1 LLAKSERY
9 YSSAMSETWQ
19 TGRSNK
25 PVITASGERIMTYYS
40 PDTLVL
46 LRAALDEAWELLPA
60 HRKSEV
66 QKSALAQR
74 ILTRASEGERDP
86 IKLRTAALTAP

>member
-1 LLAKSERY
+1 MA
-9 YSSAMSETWQ
+9 
-19 TGRSNK
+19 
-25 PVITASGERIMTYYS
+25 YYS

-46 LRAALDEAWELLPA
+46 LRAALDEAWELLPD

-74 ILTRASEGERDP
+74 ILRRASEGERDP
-86 IKLRTAALTAP
+86 IKLRTAALTSPVQ